1 MLFRLFYKRDT
12 KMNLCREKMTITP
25 QKIKKIAVYG
35 GFVQILAILMVLGSC
50 NFGTPDYRL
59 NVIIAEGVTGT
70 PQAGEERHKDLSE
83 ISYEYT
89 GIDPIHTVEV
99 FLNDIRQ
106 TYTGTFV
113 MYTDVTLIARLV
125 DIRGRWSMEMKETGA
140 SETITFEITFNGAGL
155 TNGTFSDNSGN
166 HGSWTAESGVI
177 IITYSDWNFFVL
189 TGAVFNMSG
198 IFSVGE
204 EEKGVWSAERLN

>member
-1 MLFRLFYKRDT
+1 
-12 KMNLCREKMTITP
+12 MTITP
-25 QKIKKIAVYG
+25 QKIKKIAAYG
-35 GFVQILAILMVLGSC
+35 GFVQILVTLLVLGSC

-59 NVIIAEGVTGT
+59 NVIIEEGVTGT
-70 PQAGEERHKDLSE
+70 PEAGEMIQKDLSE

-106 TYTGTFV
+106 TYTGTFA

-125 DIRGRWSMEMKETGA
+125 DIRGRWSMEMQQTDP
-140 SETITFEITFNGAGL
+140 SETFTFEITFDGASL
-155 TNGTFSDNSGN
+155 TNGTFSDSRGN
-166 HGSWTAESGVI
+166 HGGWTAESGVI
-177 IITYSDWNFFVL
+177 TITYPDWNFFVL

-198 IFSVGE
+198 IFTVGE
-204 EEKGVWSAERLN
+204 DKKGAWAAERL